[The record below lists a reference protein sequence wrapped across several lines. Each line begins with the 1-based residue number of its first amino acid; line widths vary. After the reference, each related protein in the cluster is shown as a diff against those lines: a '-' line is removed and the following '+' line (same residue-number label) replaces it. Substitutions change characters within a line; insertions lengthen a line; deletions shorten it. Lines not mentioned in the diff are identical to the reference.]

1 MTIFKAN
8 KIIKINMT
16 NKINPMNLIVL
27 INMRN
32 KTIKTLGLIMVMTD
46 TMISNTKITLIIKDI
61 ETQMIEA
68 EQKII
73 IINKLV
79 NVKDMITEYIEMKNK
94 IHLINLKIIKEEVDM
109 FTKGNDQMNMLHFY

>member
-1 MTIFKAN
+1 MKNHIMTIFKAN

-16 NKINPMNLIVL
+16 NKINPINLIVL

-68 EQKII
+68 E
-73 IINKLV
+73 
-79 NVKDMITEYIEMKNK
+79 
-94 IHLINLKIIKEEVDM
+94 
-109 FTKGNDQMNMLHFY
+109 

>member
-1 MTIFKAN
+1 MKNHIMTIFKAN

-68 EQKII
+68 E
-73 IINKLV
+73 
-79 NVKDMITEYIEMKNK
+79 
-94 IHLINLKIIKEEVDM
+94 
-109 FTKGNDQMNMLHFY
+109 